1 MRRKNPASRND
12 VKMND
17 PVLSLITKRLAR
29 RKPRGFP
36 PHHPTYG
43 PIYGGWSRTI
53 EMAVQ
58 SNEERQAE
66 VHEKGGAISVVH
78 VAGPGIPSGAAAVE
92 GRLPWPLRIE
102 PTLHQALGRCP
113 WSLPRVPEARLG
125 VGRIASASVAV
136 PACERVPQLHQKAA
150 SKRARDSLSTPRMP
164 LVSKTRS
171 TMGPS
176 SFSIFLADPLPHLR
190 YGRPVSFLLLVTL
203 SVRRP
208 ASRHPAHELWR
219 HSGRG
224 SRCPPRRDGVRLPR
238 PLPGGES
245 DARERHCGR
254 PAKHPLDAP
263 STPCATSLRWALWVR
278 RENRTA

>member
-1 MRRKNPASRND
+1 MWLAPA
-12 VKMND
+12 
-17 PVLSLITKRLAR
+17 
-29 RKPRGFP
+29 F
-36 PHHPTYG
+36 H
-43 PIYGGWSRTI
+43 
-53 EMAVQ
+53 
-58 SNEERQAE
+58 QAT
-66 VHEKGGAISVVH
+66 
-78 VAGPGIPSGAAAVE
+78 AVE
-92 GRLPWPLRIE
+92 GRLPCPLRIE

-113 WSLPRVPEARLG
+113 WSLPRAPEARLG
-125 VGRIASASVAV
+125 VGRIVAASVAV
-136 PACERVPQLHQKAA
+136 PACERVPQRHPKPVI
-150 SKRARDSLSTPRMP
+150 KRARDSLSRMP

-224 SRCPPRRDGVRLPR
+224 SRCPSRRDGVRLPR
-238 PLPGGES
+238 PLPGGGS

-254 PAKHPLDAP
+254 PAKHPLDRPRRLHARLRFAGLVGAEGKSNGLSALARRHKNEIITERNSQLDARSLGADVRWNAP
-263 STPCATSLRWALWVR
+263 H
-278 RENRTA
+278 E